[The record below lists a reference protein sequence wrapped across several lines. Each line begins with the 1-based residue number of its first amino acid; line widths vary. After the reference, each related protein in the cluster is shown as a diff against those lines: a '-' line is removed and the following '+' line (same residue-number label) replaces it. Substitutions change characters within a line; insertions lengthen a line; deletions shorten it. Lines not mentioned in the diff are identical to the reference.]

1 MDNKQLTHPITF
13 SGKGGEFFGIW
24 IVNVLLSIV
33 TLGIY
38 SAWAKVRT
46 KRYFY
51 GNTHLAGDNF
61 EYHAKPMQILKGRIV
76 ALVVVMVW
84 LVANQF
90 FPEVS
95 FALLLVFYVALP
107 WLLWSNA
114 RFDAAMTSYRNVHFS
129 FNSALKQAYVSLL
142 GRGIGALLI
151 SLTYFAIATAIGNV
165 SSVASVVMFVLA
177 MPLIMVLYAW
187 VMAGVHRYF
196 ANGYQYGDW
205 KFSVEI
211 ELSFFIK
218 TYCKAMLLGTIAGV
232 LISAVG
238 LFGLMGGIDFSALQT
253 GDISSITEGA
263 FAFAIIPAIYVAMLV
278 LTITLTA
285 YTTTRIRNYVFS
297 RLMTQQADRDEAK
310 LQFQS
315 QFTVGSLLGLIISNF
330 LLQVVTLGLARP
342 WVMVR
347 SSRYTAQRTAV
358 IGDMSLLV
366 AQDQESE
373 VKSAISDEVAQA
385 FDLGLGIS

>member
-1 MDNKQLTHPITF
+1 MDNTQHTHPVTF

-51 GNTHLAGDNF
+51 GNTHIAGDNF
-61 EYHAKPMQILKGRIV
+61 EYHAKPMQILKGRLV

-129 FNSALKQAYVSLL
+129 FNAALKQAYLSLL
-142 GRGIGALLI
+142 GRGVGALLI
-151 SLTYFAIATAIGNV
+151 TLTYFATAMAVGNA
-165 SSVASVVMFVLA
+165 SSVASVVMFILSL
-177 MPLIMVLYAW
+177 PLIMVLYAW

-205 KFSVEI
+205 KFSAEI
-211 ELSFFIK
+211 KLSFFIK
-218 TYCKAMLLGTIAGV
+218 TYCKAMLLGTVASV
-232 LISAVG
+232 LISAIA
-238 LFGLMGGIDFSALQT
+238 LFGLMGGIDFSALQS
-253 GDISSITEGA
+253 GDMSSLTDGPLA
-263 FAFAIIPAIYVAMLV
+263 VAMMSTIYVAMIV

-297 RLMTQQADRDEAK
+297 QLVTQQADNDAK

-315 QFTVGSLLGLIISNF
+315 QFTVGSLLGLTVSNF

-358 IGDMSLLV
+358 IGDLNLLV
-366 AQDQESE
+366 AQDQDSD
-373 VKSAISDEVAQA
+373 VKSAITDEVAQA

>member
-1 MDNKQLTHPITF
+1 MDNTQHTHPVTF

-46 KRYFY
+46 KRFFY
-51 GNTHLAGDNF
+51 GNTHIAGDNF
-61 EYHAKPMQILKGRIV
+61 EYHAKPMQILKGRLV

-129 FNSALKQAYVSLL
+129 FNAALKQAYLSLL
-142 GRGIGALLI
+142 GRGVGALLI
-151 SLTYFAIATAIGNV
+151 TLTYFATAMAVGNA
-165 SSVASVVMFVLA
+165 SSVASVVMFILSL
-177 MPLIMVLYAW
+177 PLIMVLYAW

-205 KFSVEI
+205 KFSAEI
-211 ELSFFIK
+211 KLSFFIK
-218 TYCKAMLLGTIAGV
+218 TYCKAMLLGTVASV
-232 LISAVG
+232 LISAIA
-238 LFGLMGGIDFSALQT
+238 LFGLMGGIDFSALQS
-253 GDISSITEGA
+253 GDISSLTDGPLA
-263 FAFAIIPAIYVAMLV
+263 VAMMSTIYVAMIV

-297 RLMTQQADRDEAK
+297 QLVTQQADNDAK

-315 QFTVGSLLGLIISNF
+315 QFTVGSLLGLTVSNF

-358 IGDMSLLV
+358 IGDLNLLV
-366 AQDQESE
+366 AQDQESD
-373 VKSAISDEVAQA
+373 VKSAITDEVAQA

>member
-1 MDNKQLTHPITF
+1 MDNTQHTHPVTF

-51 GNTHLAGDNF
+51 GNTHIAGDNF
-61 EYHAKPMQILKGRIV
+61 EYHAKPMQILKGRLV

-95 FALLLVFYVALP
+95 FALILVFYVALP

-129 FNSALKQAYVSLL
+129 FNAALKQAYLSLL
-142 GRGIGALLI
+142 GRGVGALLI
-151 SLTYFAIATAIGNV
+151 TLTYFATAMAVGNA
-165 SSVASVVMFVLA
+165 SSVASVVMFILSL
-177 MPLIMVLYAW
+177 PLIMVLYAW

-205 KFSVEI
+205 KFSAEI
-211 ELSFFIK
+211 KLSFFIK
-218 TYCKAMLLGTIAGV
+218 TYCKAMLLGTVASV
-232 LISAVG
+232 LISAIA
-238 LFGLMGGIDFSALQT
+238 LFGLMGGIDFSALQS
-253 GDISSITEGA
+253 GDISSITDGPLA
-263 FAFAIIPAIYVAMLV
+263 VAMMSTIYVAMIV

-297 RLMTQQADRDEAK
+297 QLVTQQADNDAK

-315 QFTVGSLLGLIISNF
+315 QFTVGSLLGLTVSNF

-358 IGDMSLLV
+358 IGDLNLLV
-366 AQDQESE
+366 AQDQESD
-373 VKSAISDEVAQA
+373 VKSAITDEVAQA

>member
-1 MDNKQLTHPITF
+1 MDNTQHTHPVTF

-51 GNTHLAGDNF
+51 GNTHIAGDNF
-61 EYHAKPMQILKGRIV
+61 EYHAKPMQILKGRLV

-129 FNSALKQAYVSLL
+129 FNAALKQAYLSLL
-142 GRGIGALLI
+142 GRGVGALLI
-151 SLTYFAIATAIGNV
+151 TLTYFATAMAVGNA
-165 SSVASVVMFVLA
+165 SSVASVVMFILSL
-177 MPLIMVLYAW
+177 PLIMVLYAW

-205 KFSVEI
+205 KFSAEI
-211 ELSFFIK
+211 KLSFFIK
-218 TYCKAMLLGTIAGV
+218 TYCKAMLLGTVASV
-232 LISAVG
+232 LISAIA
-238 LFGLMGGIDFSALQT
+238 LFGLMGGIDFSALQS
-253 GDISSITEGA
+253 GDMSSLTDGPLA
-263 FAFAIIPAIYVAMLV
+263 VAMMSTIYVAMIV

-297 RLMTQQADRDEAK
+297 QLVTQQADNDAK

-315 QFTVGSLLGLIISNF
+315 QFTVGSLLGLTVSNF

-358 IGDMSLLV
+358 IGDLNLLV
-366 AQDQESE
+366 AQDQESD
-373 VKSAISDEVAQA
+373 VKSAITDEVAQA

>member
-1 MDNKQLTHPITF
+1 MDNTQHTHPVTF
-13 SGKGGEFFGIW
+13 SGKGVEFFGIW

-33 TLGIY
+33 TLVIY

-51 GNTHLAGDNF
+51 GNTHIAGDNF
-61 EYHAKPMQILKGRIV
+61 EYHAKPMQILKGRLV

-129 FNSALKQAYVSLL
+129 FNAALKQAYLSLL
-142 GRGIGALLI
+142 GRGVGALLI
-151 SLTYFAIATAIGNV
+151 TLTYFATAMAVGNA
-165 SSVASVVMFVLA
+165 SSVASVVMFILSL
-177 MPLIMVLYAW
+177 PLIMVLYAW

-205 KFSVEI
+205 KFSAEI
-211 ELSFFIK
+211 KLSFFIK
-218 TYCKAMLLGTIAGV
+218 TYCKAMLLGTVASV
-232 LISAVG
+232 LISAIA
-238 LFGLMGGIDFSALQT
+238 LFGLMGGIDFSALQR
-253 GDISSITEGA
+253 GDISSLTDGPLA
-263 FAFAIIPAIYVAMLV
+263 VAMMSTIYVAMIV

-285 YTTTRIRNYVFS
+285 YTTTRILNYVFS
-297 RLMTQQADRDEAK
+297 QLVTQQADNDAK

-315 QFTVGSLLGLIISNF
+315 QFTVGSLLGLTVSNF

-358 IGDMSLLV
+358 IGDLNLLV
-366 AQDQESE
+366 AQDQESD
-373 VKSAISDEVAQA
+373 VKSAITDEVAQA

>member
-1 MDNKQLTHPITF
+1 MDNTQHTHPVTF

-46 KRYFY
+46 KRFFY
-51 GNTHLAGDNF
+51 GNTHIAGDNF
-61 EYHAKPMQILKGRIV
+61 EYHAKPMQILKGRLV

-129 FNSALKQAYVSLL
+129 FNAALKQAYLSLL
-142 GRGIGALLI
+142 GRGVGALLI
-151 SLTYFAIATAIGNV
+151 TLTYFATAMAVGNA
-165 SSVASVVMFVLA
+165 SSVASVVMFILSL
-177 MPLIMVLYAW
+177 PLIMVLYAW

-205 KFSVEI
+205 KFSAEI
-211 ELSFFIK
+211 KLSFFIK
-218 TYCKAMLLGTIAGV
+218 TYCKAMLLGTVASV
-232 LISAVG
+232 LISAIA
-238 LFGLMGGIDFSALQT
+238 LFGLMGGIDLSALQS
-253 GDISSITEGA
+253 GDISSLTDGPLA
-263 FAFAIIPAIYVAMLV
+263 VAMMSTIYVAMIV

-297 RLMTQQADRDEAK
+297 QLVTQQADNDAK

-315 QFTVGSLLGLIISNF
+315 QFTVGSLLGLTVSNF

-358 IGDMSLLV
+358 IGDLNLLV
-366 AQDQESE
+366 AQDQESD
-373 VKSAISDEVAQA
+373 VKSAITDEVAQA